1 MKNHELF
8 NKLLDEGKLKWS
20 EDETCSTEGCDN
32 PLVEPLAFNSTRSHP
47 FGYICGECGELKTQ
61 AAIARAT
68 ISNLEYST
76 RTDK

>member
-1 MKNHELF
+1 MKNQELF

-20 EDETCSTEGCDN
+20 KDATCSNEGCEN

-61 AAIARAT
+61 AAIAKAKGG
-68 ISNLEYST
+68 NHG
-76 RTDK
+76 